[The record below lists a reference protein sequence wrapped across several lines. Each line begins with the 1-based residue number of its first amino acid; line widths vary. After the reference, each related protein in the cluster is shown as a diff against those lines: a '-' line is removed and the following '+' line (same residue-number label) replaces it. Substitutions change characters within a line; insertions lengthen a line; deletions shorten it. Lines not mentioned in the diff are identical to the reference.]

1 VTWKF
6 SPASYENLSR
16 GRVASRRRRRPAP
29 AGSAADLL
37 VPATRLRH
45 VRASRRNGV
54 DQSFLTQGSDRA
66 PGCGASDL
74 IRLDKL
80 TFGGDAG
87 VWRVLA
93 GQDPALDDRRYL
105 PVGRYRAERVDP
117 LSWHMINFRYCRPWS
132 CGVIRC
138 YTYRYVSASRGQY
151 SRFPGDAAGALQRL
165 EEEPARPCS
174 RASELPRPP
183 AEPRQAQAQPGRSA
197 VPTGSSEKF
206 LSAAFA
212 APIIASPYST
222 L

>member
-1 VTWKF
+1 MTWKF
-6 SPASYENLSR
+6 SPASYQNSPR
-16 GRVASRRRRRPAP
+16 DASRRRRRPAP
-29 AGSAADLL
+29 AGPAADLL

-87 VWRVLA
+87 VRRVLA

-138 YTYRYVSASRGQY
+138 DTYRYVSAVRGQY
-151 SRFPGDAAGALQRL
+151 SRFPGTRRRSSDSRRSRPGNA
-165 EEEPARPCS
+165 PAHPS
-174 RASELPRPP
+174 RPRPP
-183 AEPRQAQAQPGRSA
+183 AGPRQARAQPGRSA
-197 VPTGSSEKF
+197 CPHGQLGEISSRR
-206 LSAAFA
+206 SRRAHY
-212 APIIASPYST
+212 PITI
-222 L
+222 

>member
-1 VTWKF
+1 MEVL
-6 SPASYENLSR
+6 AGQLSELVPGTR
-16 GRVASRRRRRPAP
+16 RVRRRPAP
-29 AGSAADLL
+29 AGPAADLL

-87 VWRVLA
+87 VRRVLA

-138 YTYRYVSASRGQY
+138 YTYRYVSAARGQY
-151 SRFPGDAAGALQRL
+151 SRFPGDAAAALQRL
-165 EEEPARPCS
+165 EEEPTRQCSCASVATTASCWAPPGSGSARQIRCPHGLLGEIS
-174 RASELPRPP
+174 FRRFRRAHYRI
-183 AEPRQAQAQPGRSA
+183 
-197 VPTGSSEKF
+197 T
-206 LSAAFA
+206 
-212 APIIASPYST
+212 I
-222 L
+222 